1 MLWKTVFVS
10 LSALVGLLIL
20 LVISGHF
27 RWQSETQA
35 LHDRLDQSQTPGPTG
50 RVDFREL
57 TDLPRPVQ
65 AYLRTV
71 LTEGQ
76 PYIQSVAL
84 VHQGDFNR
92 SETGEQWSPFTSRQ
106 IVHTSRPGFDWDAR
120 IGFLP
125 GIPIR
130 VHDAYVAGEGIL
142 HASIFGWISPVN
154 QRDTTDLAT
163 GELMRY
169 LAESAWYPTVLL
181 PGHGITWR
189 AIDNHSAEATLT
201 DGNLEVSMVFRFS
214 EDHLVRSVR
223 SNGRSRMVAGETVK
237 TPWEGHWEK
246 YERHQGMLVPAR
258 GEVAWI
264 LNDAKRHPY
273 WRGTLQR
280 IDYRFAE

>member
-84 VHQGDFNR
+84 VHQGGSSPNSVYHR
-92 SETGEQWSPFTSRQ
+92 GGNPPIWSTP
-106 IVHTSRPGFDWDAR
+106 RPYPLPISDLKTRHKELIAALAP
-120 IGFLP
+120 FLP
-125 GIPIR
+125 FHSWQP
-130 VHDAYVAGEGIL
+130 HK
-142 HASIFGWISPVN
+142 N
-154 QRDTTDLAT
+154 NTQ
-163 GELMRY
+163 ELSH
-169 LAESAWYPTVLL
+169 EVL
-181 PGHGITWR
+181 P
-189 AIDNHSAEATLT
+189 
-201 DGNLEVSMVFRFS
+201 M
-214 EDHLVRSVR
+214 
-223 SNGRSRMVAGETVK
+223 
-237 TPWEGHWEK
+237 
-246 YERHQGMLVPAR
+246 
-258 GEVAWI
+258 
-264 LNDAKRHPY
+264 
-273 WRGTLQR
+273 
-280 IDYRFAE
+280 